1 MGEQETRD
9 KVDVVI
15 EREIETDRET
25 DRQERIETS

>member
-25 DRQERIETS
+25 DRIETS